1 MRENEIYQQI
11 MAFKRKYPKTVAWRL
26 RKHCA
31 VLAMHLDPDEKI
43 LYAFTGQKNDNPLD
57 FTNTNAIVLTDRRLI
72 MACKRLVFGY
82 FLTSI
87 TPDMYN
93 DMEVAGGIIW
103 GTLTIDTVKEVVV
116 LSDIQK
122 EAMPEIENTISEYM
136 ENAKKQY
143 EDKDSE

>member
-1 MRENEIYQQI
+1 MNENYKKV
-11 MAFKRKYPKTVAWRL
+11 MAFKKKYPMTVAWRL
-26 RKHCA
+26 KKHCE

>member
-26 RKHCA
+26 KKHCA

-57 FTNTNAIVLTDRRLI
+57 FTNTNAIVLTDRRLL

-82 FLTSI
+82 FITSI

-136 ENAKKQY
+136 ENAKK
-143 EDKDSE
+143 ELNK